1 MSPVRYLLIAVFSL
15 LWATSADAGPKE
27 KASASIKSAQQR
39 SAPKQILGGW
49 KFVREKCEDDTTPNG
64 KSRDVTIR
72 FQPDFSY
79 EISIE
84 GWIFSGTYRVIEMRN
99 SPLRVQIIPSLYNFD
114 LIDGRLENWS
124 EGEAVLLCGRIFERQ
139 Q

>member
-1 MSPVRYLLIAVFSL
+1 MRYLLIAAFGF
-15 LWATSADAGPKE
+15 LWATSADAGLKE
-27 KASASIKSAQQR
+27 KPLASIPSTQQR
-39 SAPKQILGGW
+39 SAPKQILGAW
-49 KFVREKCEDDTTPNG
+49 KFVREKCEDDVKPSD

-72 FQPDFSY
+72 FQPDLSY

-124 EGEAVLLCGRIFERQ
+124 EGEAVLLCGRIFEREQ
-139 Q
+139 